1 MMQTKEDMESWQSEI
16 QKRLDQKSKFIAE
29 LRSFIYI
36 TGDLEI
42 VESSMMQTKED
53 MESWQREIQ
62 KRLDQE
68 SKFIAELR
76 SYIYIN
82 R

>member
-1 MMQTKEDMESWQSEI
+1 MMQTKEDMESWQREI
-16 QKRLDQKSKFIAE
+16 QKRLDQESKFIAE

-53 MESWQREIQ
+53 M
-62 KRLDQE
+62 
-68 SKFIAELR
+68 
-76 SYIYIN
+76 
-82 R
+82 

>member
-1 MMQTKEDMESWQSEI
+1 
-16 QKRLDQKSKFIAE
+16 
-29 LRSFIYI
+29 
-36 TGDLEI
+36 
-42 VESSMMQTKED
+42 MMQTKED

-76 SYIYIN
+76 SKQPHSGTSSSN
-82 R
+82 QSDDDEKDM

>member
-1 MMQTKEDMESWQSEI
+1 
-16 QKRLDQKSKFIAE
+16 
-29 LRSFIYI
+29 
-36 TGDLEI
+36 
-42 VESSMMQTKED
+42 MMQTKED

-76 SYIYIN
+76 SFI
-82 R
+82 

>member
-1 MMQTKEDMESWQSEI
+1 M
-16 QKRLDQKSKFIAE
+16 SKFITE
-29 LRSFIYI
+29 LSYFIYI

-76 SYIYIN
+76 SFIYIYN